1 MEICEAPT
9 LQLKAL
15 NKHSINTP
23 NVHRDGKYYRGMEP
37 TSSAYQP
44 NALPLGQIGARV
56 TSLGHVYSYTGIKGI
71 ELTAY
76 ANNSPLPSNHSSLL
90 PSFSLCCLSV
100 FVSVSV
106 SLSRSL
112 LSLSLSPS
120 LSLSVCLSL
129 SLSVFVSVYFCLCLS
144 LSLCLCL
151 SVSLCLLFL
160 CLSVSLSLSLS
171 SLSVSLYL
179 CLCLSV
185 RLCLSDCLSVCLS
198 FCFCLCLS
206 VSVCLSLSLSVCVSL
221 SPYQPLALWSI
232 SRRLRAKTISF
243 LSCNGDGLCHSVV
256 NIYIYI
262 YIPRPSW
269 LLPGSA

>member
-1 MEICEAPT
+1 MFIVKACQGRTVSISHNLIILIIIMEICEAPT

-15 NKHSINTP
+15 NKHSINTH

-37 TSSAYQP
+37 MSSAYQP

-56 TSLGHVYSYTGIKGI
+56 TSLGHVYSYTGIEGI

-106 SLSRSL
+106 SLSLSRSL

-151 SVSLCLLFL
+151 SLSLCLLFL
-160 CLSVSLSLSLS
+160 CLSVSLSLSLL
-171 SLSVSLYL
+171 SL
-179 CLCLSV
+179 
-185 RLCLSDCLSVCLS
+185 
-198 FCFCLCLS
+198 
-206 VSVCLSLSLSVCVSL
+206 CLSLSLSLSLCPFVS
-221 SPYQPLALWSI
+221 
-232 SRRLRAKTISF
+232 
-243 LSCNGDGLCHSVV
+243 V
-256 NIYIYI
+256 
-262 YIPRPSW
+262 
-269 LLPGSA
+269 